1 MSEYINNSSKR
12 LAALREMIRDLHAGA
27 DPEAVK
33 ARFRREFSSVSAVE
47 IAEMEQ
53 QLIAEG
59 MPAEEIK
66 ALCDVHVSIFQGA
79 IAEVGGQTVPPGH
92 PVHTFQY
99 ENFAVQELLTLIEQ
113 ALSRLPDEQALAQLR
128 TFAEQLGEINKI
140 YLRKENLLFPF
151 LEKHGV
157 SGPSKVMWASHDDI
171 RALLKA
177 FQEAVRQGEEAP
189 IREAFAPLAQAIR
202 QMIIK
207 EEQVLYPAALKML
220 SEAEWAAIYQQS
232 DEIGYCLVR
241 PLAVWQPSVPPVEA
255 PAPAPAYGQ
264 APTGEF
270 RLDVGLLTPEQVNL
284 LLNHLPVELT
294 FVDESDTVRF
304 YSQGRGERLFPRTPA
319 IIGRK
324 VQNCHPP
331 ASVHVVNRLIQE
343 MREGKR
349 DVASF
354 WIPMGEKFVH
364 IRYFAVRDAEGNYRG
379 VLEVT
384 QDIAPLRA
392 LEGERRL
399 LAED

>member
-1 MSEYINNSSKR
+1 MSEYINNSAKR
-12 LAALREMIRDLHAGA
+12 LAALRQMIRDLHAGV
-27 DPEAVK
+27 DPEEVK

-47 IAEMEQ
+47 IAQMEQ

-92 PVHTFQY
+92 PVHTFKY
-99 ENFAVQELLTLIEQ
+99 ENLAVQELLTLIEQ
-113 ALSRLPDEQALAQLR
+113 TLARLPDAQALAQLR
-128 TFAEQLGEINKI
+128 AFAEQLGEINKI

-151 LEKHGV
+151 LERHGV
-157 SGPSKVMWASHDDI
+157 TGPAKVMWALHDDI
-171 RALLKA
+171 RAMLKTFQNAVREGDTASAQKA
-177 FQEAVRQGEEAP
+177 FL
-189 IREAFAPLAQAIR
+189 PLAEAIR
-202 QMIIK
+202 QMFIK
-207 EEQVLYPAALKML
+207 EEQVLYPTALRML

-241 PLAVWQPSVPPVEA
+241 PVAAWQPSVPPAEA
-255 PAPAPAYGQ
+255 PGHTAAYGGT
-264 APTGEF
+264 PTGEL
-270 RLDVGLLTPEQVNL
+270 RLDVGVLTPEQVNL
-284 LLNHLPVELT
+284 LLNHLPVEIT
-294 FVDESDTVRF
+294 FVDEYDTVRF
-304 YSQGRGERLFPRTPA
+304 YSQGRGERIFPRTPA

-331 ASVHVVNRLIQE
+331 ASVHVVNRLLQE
-343 MREGKR
+343 MREGQR

-354 WIPMGEKFVH
+354 WIQTGERFVH
-364 IRYFAVRDAEGNYRG
+364 IRYFAVRDAEGKYRG
-379 VLEVT
+379 VLEMA